1 MTSLIDPGYV
11 SQSTKL
17 IIGAMNLTRLNI
29 SFLKYFLFNY
39 IIIKIYVIK
48 KNKHIIVFKK

>member
-39 IIIKIYVIK
+39 IIIKICVIK
-48 KNKHIIVFKK
+48 KNNHIIVFKK